1 MPLGTEFR
9 ERERR
14 IRIADTRASEAVEFA
29 RNAVESN
36 SKTAWRAA
44 VTHYR
49 TAATLYR
56 QAGLG
61 LLAKAQWLSCAA
73 CVGALG
79 DTEGVATCRREAEVI
94 PVYWE
99 GEK

>member
-1 MPLGTEFR
+1 MSLRTEFR
-9 ERERR
+9 DRERR
-14 IRIADTRASEAVEFA
+14 IRIADARASEANELA

-36 SKTAWRAA
+36 SKTTWRAA
-44 VTHYR
+44 VTRFR

-79 DTEGVATCRREAEVI
+79 DTEGAATCRREAEVI